1 MEVTQ
6 VPPPSAP
13 PRRRDEISPPRQTPD
28 RDGNGAHAP
37 SAAVDHDD
45 WGEVTKPKRG
55 AMTITA
61 IIVAA
66 LIVALFLTGFI
77 PRARQN
83 RQLAADAEAA
93 RDAAVPVNVAV
104 PVPSKTDVDITVP
117 GTLRPTQETSV
128 YARTTGYLGQWW
140 ADISNHVKQG
150 QLLAKIDSPEVDQ
163 QLDQARAALLQM
175 QAAVTKAQS
184 DLQIAQV
191 TYARYMT
198 LRGTAGVTQQDLDQ
212 KTADMNSAAATLQS
226 AVANVKAGEA
236 NVKRLTELQSFEN
249 VVAPFDGVI
258 TGRAYDT
265 GALILADPT
274 DASTKPMYK
283 IAENDILR
291 VFVNVP
297 QSSALSILQGMPAR
311 VTARERPGR
320 IFTGTVLGTTNYLD
334 PASRSLLTEVK
345 VPNQDGALLPGMYV
359 DVTFE
364 VHRTSAPLL
373 IPGPALIQNAEGNR
387 VAIIQDGKAHFVQVK
402 LGIDYGNNVEITEGL
417 KGDEQVIANP
427 GERVIEGAKVRAS
440 KPEGAK

>member
-1 MEVTQ
+1 MEATQ

-13 PRRRDEISPPRQTPD
+13 PRHREEIAPPRPAPE
-28 RDGNGAHAP
+28 RNGNGAHP
-37 SAAVDHDD
+37 QPKAADHDD

-55 AMTITA
+55 AMTVTA
-61 IIVAA
+61 IVAA
-66 LIVALFLTGFI
+66 ILIAALFLTGFL
-77 PRARQN
+77 PRTTQN
-83 RQLAADAEAA
+83 KQLAADAEAA
-93 RDAAVPVNVAV
+93 RDAAVPVNVAI
-104 PVPSKTDVDITVP
+104 PQPSKADVEITVP
-117 GTLRPTQETSV
+117 GTLRPTQETSI

-150 QLLAKIDSPEVDQ
+150 QLLAKIDSPDVDQ
-163 QLDQARAALLQM
+163 QLDQAKAALLQM
-175 QAAVTKAQS
+175 QAAVAKAQS

-191 TYARYMT
+191 TYARYAS
-198 LRGTAGVTQQDLDQ
+198 LRGTAGITQQDLDQ

-226 AVANVKAGEA
+226 AKANVAAAEA
-236 NVKRLTELQSFEN
+236 NVKRLSDLQSFEN

-258 TGRAYDT
+258 TGRAFDT

-274 DASTKPMYK
+274 DVNTKPMYK

-297 QSSALSILQGMPAR
+297 QSSELSILQGMPAKIS
-311 VTARERPGR
+311 ARERPDRVFAGV
-320 IFTGTVLGTTNYLD
+320 VLGTTNYLD
-334 PASRSLLTEVK
+334 PTSRSLLTEIK

-373 IPGPALIQNAEGNR
+373 VPGPALVQNAQGNQ

-402 LGIDYGNNVEITEGL
+402 LGIDYGKNVEITEGL

-427 GERVIEGAKVRAS
+427 GERVIEGAKVKAP
-440 KPEGAK
+440 KPESVK